1 MFELPFR
8 ADSTRFRTL
17 GLSGH
22 GDDLVGML
30 LFSGGL
36 GLISRPQKFAAK
48 IDPSR
53 PADTRRRGEELLYRR
68 RAKSMRPY
76 RLADGVGTSNYRRSL
91 QYKNLREREPRY
103 QRQVSERADVGGTE
117 RMRHELPFA
126 RAANRIE
133 SAPSASQRDDS
144 IDHHSLR
151 SLGRPALADG
161 YFTPN
166 RANMIPPDMAVPKT
180 PAKFGPIA

>member
-76 RLADGVGTSNYRRSL
+76 RLADGVGTLNYRRSS
-91 QYKNLREREPRY
+91 QYKNLHKNLREREPRY
-103 QRQVSERADVGGTE
+103 QRQVSEEADVGGTGALPVTNT
-117 RMRHELPFA
+117 RMRTFA
-126 RAANRIE
+126 LLLGGGCAG
-133 SAPSASQRDDS
+133 
-144 IDHHSLR
+144 LR
-151 SLGRPALADG
+151 Q
-161 YFTPN
+161 
-166 RANMIPPDMAVPKT
+166 
-180 PAKFGPIA
+180 